1 MNDTCIQNIK
11 IDAQVKLRDKDN
23 FFSTGFISGP
33 VRAILRPI
41 FTSGALR
48 AVLLIENFIHSADA
62 CFLLSRGQLFKLF
75 IDLLRDPARSGIPPG
90 LTYSQ

>member
-23 FFSTGFISGP
+23 FFSAGFISGP

-48 AVLLIENFIHSADA
+48 AVLLIANFIHSADA
-62 CFLLSRGQLFKLF
+62 CFLVMACVGYPRGQLFKLF
-75 IDLLRDPARSGIPPG
+75 LDLLRDPVFPQG
-90 LTYSQ
+90 